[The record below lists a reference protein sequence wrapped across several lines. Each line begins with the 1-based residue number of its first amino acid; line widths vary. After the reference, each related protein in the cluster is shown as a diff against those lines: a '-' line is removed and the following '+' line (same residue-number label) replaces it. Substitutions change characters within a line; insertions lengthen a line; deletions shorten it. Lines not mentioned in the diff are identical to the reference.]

1 MTNGRRQLCHRAP
14 GAACVRV
21 CVLCYLRSLA
31 TKIYAHAAR
40 VVGFTPMAELHM
52 KCCEVGVRT

>member
-1 MTNGRRQLCHRAP
+1 
-14 GAACVRV
+14 
-21 CVLCYLRSLA
+21 VLCYLRSLA

-52 KCCEVGVRT
+52 KFCEVGVRT